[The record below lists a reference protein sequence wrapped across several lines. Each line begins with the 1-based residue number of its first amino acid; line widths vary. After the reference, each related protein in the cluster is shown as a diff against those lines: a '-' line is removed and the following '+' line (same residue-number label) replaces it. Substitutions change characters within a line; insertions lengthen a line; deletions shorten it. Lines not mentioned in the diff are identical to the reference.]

1 MTKFIVKGRVK
12 YNGKTYTSGSV
23 VEVEDKDVKEF
34 SRHGWKLVND
44 KNSKQAQTKTTAK
57 QTKTTTT
64 KKTEQKDTKTE
75 QKDTKTEQKDVK

>member
-34 SRHGWKLVND
+34 SRYGWKLVND
-44 KNSKQAQTKTTAK
+44 KNAKQTQTK
-57 QTKTTTT
+57 TKTTTT

-75 QKDTKTEQKDVK
+75 QKDVK

>member
-1 MTKFIVKGRVK
+1 MKGKSKMTKFIVKGRVK

-44 KNSKQAQTKTTAK
+44 KNAKQTQTTAK
-57 QTKTTTT
+57 QTKATTT

-75 QKDTKTEQKDVK
+75 QKDVK

>member
-44 KNSKQAQTKTTAK
+44 KNAKQTQTTAK
-57 QTKTTTT
+57 QTKATTT

-75 QKDTKTEQKDVK
+75 QKDVK